1 VTDAHWPMELT
12 CPVCDAPLTAGPGVL
27 RCAAG
32 HSFDIARQG
41 YVNLLPPN
49 ARIGTADTPEMVA
62 SRDVF
67 LASGHYRPIA
77 ERVAELV
84 ALAAGERPG
93 IIVESGAGNGEYLAA
108 VLERMTTRLGIAF
121 DISKHACR
129 RAAGAHER
137 MRAVVCDAWGRLPL
151 RDGSA
156 AAVMS
161 IFAPRNPVEFA
172 RVLAGGGALVVVTPT
187 AEHLGSLV
195 RGLGLVRVDPRKDE
209 RLEAQ
214 LSPRFGC
221 VSSEHIERRLTLSRA
236 EAFAAVAMGPSARH
250 HPFERSQE
258 AFGAVPESL
267 EALLS
272 VRISV
277 WRTLL

>member
-1 VTDAHWPMELT
+1 MADVQWPGGLS
-12 CPVCDAPLTAGPGVL
+12 CPVCDASLAAGSGVL

-32 HSFDIARQG
+32 HSYDIARQG
-41 YVNLLPPN
+41 YVNMLPPK
-49 ARIGTADTPEMVA
+49 AHIGTADTPEMVA

-84 ALAAGERPG
+84 ATAVGERPG
-93 IIVESGAGNGEYLAA
+93 AIVEVGAGTGEYLAA
-108 VLERMTTRLGIAF
+108 VLDRMTTRSGIAF

-221 VSSEHIERRLTLSRA
+221 VSSEHIERRLRLSRA
-236 EAFAAVAMGPSARH
+236 EAAAAVAMGPSARH
-250 HPFERSQE
+250 CPFERLQE
-258 AFGAVPESL
+258 ASGAMPEPL